1 MRIVVTGAGGGL
13 ARAFLARVPPHHEVH
28 AFDRAALDVGDFHAV
43 MQTVAP
49 LAPELVLNLAA
60 FTKVDACEADPERA
74 FRDNAVGP
82 HNLALAAREAGATL
96 LHVSTDYVFDGEKGA
111 PYDEGDRPNP
121 RSVYARSKWLGEEL
135 VRHTLPEHFVVR
147 TGFVFGGGADFLTG
161 AVRRLMA
168 GEEVGGIAD
177 RVGTP
182 TDVTELASRLLPL
195 VLTRRFGTYH
205 LAGPEPTTWFDVLER
220 LRRIGDLPGT
230 VVSQKADDLDLP
242 APRPRGSALVS
253 VLLPH
258 LGVEPMPAVDRS
270 LEGLLSRLREQPQG

>member
-1 MRIVVTGAGGGL
+1 
-13 ARAFLARVPPHHEVH
+13 
-28 AFDRAALDVGDFHAV
+28 
-43 MQTVAP
+43 
-49 LAPELVLNLAA
+49 
-60 FTKVDACEADPERA
+60 
-74 FRDNAVGP
+74 
-82 HNLALAAREAGATL
+82 
-96 LHVSTDYVFDGEKGA
+96 
-111 PYDEGDRPNP
+111 
-121 RSVYARSKWLGEEL
+121 VYARSKWLGEEL

-147 TGFVFGGGADFLTG
+147 TGYVFGGGADFLTG
-161 AVRRLMA
+161 AVKRLIA
-168 GEEVGGIAD
+168 GEEVGGLAD

-205 LAGPEPTTWFDVLER
+205 LTGPEPTTWFDVLER

-230 VVSQKADDLDLP
+230 VVPQEADELDLP

-258 LGVEPMPAVDRS
+258 LPVEPMPALDRS

>member
-13 ARAFLARVPPHHEVH
+13 ARAFLARVAPHHEVH

-43 MQTVAP
+43 MQGVVP

-111 PYDEGDRPNP
+111 PYDESDRPNP

-147 TGFVFGGGADFLTG
+147 TGYVFGGGADFLTG
-161 AVRRLMA
+161 AVKRLIA
-168 GEEVGGIAD
+168 GEEVGGLAD

-205 LAGPEPTTWFDVLER
+205 LTGPEPTTWFDVLER

-230 VVSQKADDLDLP
+230 VVPQEADELDLP

-258 LGVEPMPAVDRS
+258 LPVEPMPALDRS